1 MTKLRL
7 LALLAVVALV
17 LFPAIAFTQGG
28 APQLPCAFHG
38 TVQVN
43 GQDVADGTIITA
55 MIGNATYTTTTPSAA
70 GASTY
75 KIVIAQPTGVN
86 YDGMTVSFKIGN
98 ATASQTGTWQM
109 GENLTLNLTKG
120 VPITPTGGGGI
131 TQVVVQALAAGSAP
145 TVSYNSDTGVLTLGI
160 PAGAKGDQGIQG
172 IQGIQGTT
180 GKSAS
185 NVLGIVGI
193 ALAVIAI
200 IIAVVVMMRKPQA
213 PPAPPA
219 QKS

>member
-43 GQDVADGTIITA
+43 GQDVPDGTVITA
-55 MIGNATYTTTTPSAA
+55 MIGNATPSTTTTN
-70 GASTY
+70 STY
-75 KIVIAQPTGVN
+75 MIVIAEPTGVN

-98 ATASQTGTWQM
+98 ATASQTGTWKL
-109 GENLTLNLTKG
+109 GDYVALNLSKG
-120 VPITPTGGGGI
+120 VPIPPTGGGVIQTVQIQPLPAGSQP
-131 TQVVVQALAAGSAP
+131 TVVSWDPTTGALVLGMGPGAAGSP
-145 TVSYNSDTGVLTLGI
+145 GQNGQPGSQG
-160 PAGAKGDQGIQG
+160 PA
-172 IQGIQGTT
+172 

-185 NVLGIVGI
+185 NVYGIIGI

-200 IIAVVVMMRKPQA
+200 IIALVVMMRKPQ
-213 PPAPPA
+213 PAPPA
-219 QKS
+219 QKT